1 MVYVYTTAS
10 VKAEGTE
17 VVVTKEMEEEQKL
30 AMDEGERKEKAMM
43 EQVCRKTQQA
53 SEQA

>member
-1 MVYVYTTAS
+1 MVYVFTTTS

-17 VVVTKEMEEEQKL
+17 VVVTKEQKL
-30 AMDEGERKEKAMM
+30 AMEEGERKEKAMM